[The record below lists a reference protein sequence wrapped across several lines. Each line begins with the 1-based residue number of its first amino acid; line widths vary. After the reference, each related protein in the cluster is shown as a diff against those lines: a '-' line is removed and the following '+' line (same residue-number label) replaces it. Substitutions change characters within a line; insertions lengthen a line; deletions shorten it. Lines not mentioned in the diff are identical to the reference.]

1 VVRSKITHGTSQFSM
16 GIKHIGQFSKILIK
30 PRNVMYGQFHI

>member
-1 VVRSKITHGTSQFSM
+1 M